1 LAATFSAARFSANL
15 ARGFLA
21 ELTSAKSAQGPEPE
35 DVENAAQPDQPN
47 IVEVAGLAMA
57 LPARLQSPSTELTR
71 PGIGACC
78 ASIRTIARLSAQA
91 SAWHPRPRRVCSLVK
106 DRAPRY
112 PKERV
117 AEYSNAIC
125 LLIRAATIGQGAGF
139 LDLRP
144 AIRAPA
150 HATFSM
156 ALATSNISIGKGW
169 KCWGRR

>member
-1 LAATFSAARFSANL
+1 
-15 ARGFLA
+15 
-21 ELTSAKSAQGPEPE
+21 
-35 DVENAAQPDQPN
+35 
-47 IVEVAGLAMA
+47 MA
-57 LPARLQSPSTELTR
+57 LPARLQPVNGIDA

-144 AIRAPA
+144 AIRSASARDILHGPRDFKHFNRKGMEVLGQTVA
-150 HATFSM
+150 ERM
-156 ALATSNISIGKGW
+156 DQPLAQESCANY
-169 KCWGRR
+169 R